1 MVDEDGPPNVW
12 PWPPKAVGDACFFTA
27 AARPLEEVRYVNDM
41 VQIEEEWVAY
51 DLSAPMT

>member
-12 PWPPKAVGDACFFTA
+12 PWPPNAVGDACFFTA